1 MPAVA
6 VLQREKLTAAGITVV
21 GVSQFNTSEAESIA
35 FVETANLTFPNLYDS
50 TTQLAQAYGVSGVPS
65 YVFID
70 RQGRI
75 AHRSTGAQGV
85 AFIDSWLHKLLEE

>member
-1 MPAVA
+1 M
-6 VLQREKLTAAGITVV
+6 LHQETLSDAGVTVV
-21 GVSQFNTSEAESIA
+21 GISQFNTSEAESIA
-35 FVETANLTFPNLYDS
+35 FVERANLTFPNVYDP
-50 TTQLAQAYGVSGVPS
+50 QAHLAQAYGVPGVPT

-85 AFIDSWLHKLLEE
+85 AIIDSWLHKLMDE